1 MYGDF
6 FIYLQSMV
14 LNYELCGEFC
24 QNSDI
29 ASGRTNF
36 YQLHWVLSKVFFT
49 DNFWFKTIVDLS
61 NCKLLMTLES
71 LATVHM

>member
-1 MYGDF
+1 
-6 FIYLQSMV
+6 MV

-36 YQLHWVLSKVFFT
+36 YQLHRVLSKVIFT
-49 DNFWFKTIVDLS
+49 DHFWFKTIVYLS
-61 NCKLLMTLES
+61 NCKLLMAIES
-71 LATVHM
+71 LSTVNI